1 MAQIFDLS
9 KEVKKR
15 KTDKV
20 KPIYFNFDN
29 KKYLIKNDFESLNLS
44 SKALKVSVNEFSSI
58 EDLSPDVI
66 FSMISDIPE
75 VLEKIVGKEF
85 VDKIVKLDVE
95 QVFSIYLVILFA
107 VQIGSVEEAYKIIF
121 PEEEKEPEDE

>member
-29 KKYLIKNDFESLNLS
+29 KKYLIKNDFESLSLS
-44 SKALKVSVNEFSSI
+44 SKALKVSVDEFSSI

>member
-1 MAQIFDLS
+1 
-9 KEVKKR
+9 
-15 KTDKV
+15 
-20 KPIYFNFDN
+20 
-29 KKYLIKNDFESLNLS
+29 
-44 SKALKVSVNEFSSI
+44 
-58 EDLSPDVI
+58 
-66 FSMISDIPE
+66 MISDIPE

>member
-29 KKYLIKNDFESLNLS
+29 KKYLIKNDFESLSLS
-44 SKALKVSVNEFSSI
+44 SKALKVSVDEFSSI

-121 PEEEKEPEDE
+121 PEEEKEPENE

>member
-44 SKALKVSVNEFSSI
+44 SKALKVSIDEFSSI

-121 PEEEKEPEDE
+121 PEEEKEPENE

>member
-9 KEVKKR
+9 KKIKER

-29 KKYLIKNDFESLNLS
+29 KKYLIKNDFECINIS
-44 SKALKVSVNEFSSI
+44 SKTLKVSIDEFSSI
-58 EDLSPDVI
+58 EEMSPEVV
-66 FSMISDIPE
+66 FSMINDIPE
-75 VLEKIVGKEF
+75 VLEKIVSKEF

-107 VQIGSVEEAYKIIF
+107 VQIGSVEEAYKIIY
-121 PEEEKEPEDE
+121 PEEEKETQDE

>member
-1 MAQIFDLS
+1 MAQVFDLS
-9 KEVKKR
+9 KKIKER

-29 KKYLIKNDFESLNLS
+29 KKYLIKNDFECINIS
-44 SKALKVSVNEFSSI
+44 SKALKVSIDEFSSI
-58 EDLSPDVI
+58 EEMSPEVV
-66 FSMISDIPE
+66 FSMINDIPE
-75 VLEKIVGKEF
+75 VLEKIVSKEF

-107 VQIGSVEEAYKIIF
+107 VQVGSVEEAYKIIY
-121 PEEEKEPEDE
+121 PEEEKETQDE